1 MPIVLDSRRALAR
14 QLRLEGI
21 VDERV
26 LAAIAHVRREMFVAP
41 EHRQHAYKN
50 IPLPIGDGQT
60 ISQPYV
66 VALMTQA
73 LALCGTERVL
83 EVGTGSGYQAAL
95 LAELAREVVSLE
107 RFESL
112 AERASRRLFALGYTN
127 VEVHTADGTLGWPP
141 RAPYNGIVVTAA
153 APQVP
158 PCLVEQLAEK
168 GRLVIPVGP
177 IASQELIVLSKEGGR
192 CVSRSLGPVRFVPL
206 VGKDGWAADCRD
218 REA

>member
-1 MPIVLDSRRALAR
+1 MPVVLDSRRALAQ

-26 LAAIAHVRREMFVAP
+26 LAAVARVRREMFVAA

-95 LAELAREVVSLE
+95 LAELAREVISLE
-107 RFESL
+107 RIESL
-112 AERASRRLFALGYTN
+112 AERARRRLFALGYTN

-141 RAPYNGIVVTAA
+141 RAPYDGIVVTAA
-153 APQVP
+153 APQIP

-168 GRLVIPVGP
+168 GRLVIPVGHV
-177 IASQELIVLSKEGGR
+177 ASQELIVLSKEGGR
-192 CVSRSLGPVRFVPL
+192 SVSRSLGPVRFVPL
-206 VGKDGWAADCRD
+206 VGRDGWAVDHRN